1 MTASLLRYAPLA
13 LACAAAMSPAVAAEI
28 EAGLRAEA
36 VQAGAV
42 DTLIVLGAKAPK
54 SLLRTDGD
62 YLERRRNLVDTLR
75 ATAEVSQAELRAWL
89 DAQGVSYR
97 SYWIVNSIQATLTAD
112 QLDQLAAHSEIS
124 AIRANRY
131 LPLQLSPDSVSAEP
145 LPASSQANAP
155 LATEWGVNK
164 VRAPEV
170 WAMGIRGQNV
180 VVAGQDTGY
189 RWDHPAIKDKYRGW
203 NGVTTNHAYNW
214 HDAIHVAGSSCG
226 ANASAPCDDHGHG
239 THTMGTMVGDD
250 GAGNQV
256 GVAPDARWVGCRNM
270 NAGDGSPA
278 TYIECTQWFIAPT
291 DAAGQNP
298 DSDMAPDIVNNSWGC
313 PTSEGCTTGQEIREA
328 IENIVD
334 AGIFFVAAAGNSG
347 SACSTIT
354 DPPAIYDATF
364 TVGGTNSSNNMY
376 SGSGRGP
383 VAGSVSGK
391 PDVIAPGQTVRSSVP
406 NYSNTPNAYYSSF
419 TGTSMASPHVA
430 GVAALLMST
439 DPSLKGNPQAVAD
452 LLRSTAVPLT
462 SSTQVCGGIPATTFP
477 NPVQGYGQ
485 IDAFA
490 AFMVAE
496 KIFADD
502 LDG

>member
-1 MTASLLRYAPLA
+1 MLRYAPLA
-13 LACAAAMSPAVAAEI
+13 LACAAAMSPVAAAEV

-36 VQAGAV
+36 GQAGSV

-75 ATAEVSQAELRAWL
+75 ATAEVSQADLRKWL
-89 DAQGVSYR
+89 DAQGVAYR
-97 SYWIVNSIQATLTAD
+97 SYWIVNSIQATVTAD
-112 QLDQLAAHSEIS
+112 QLDQLGARSDIA

-131 LPLQLSPDSVSAEP
+131 LPLQLPADSSSGEA
-145 LPASSQANAP
+145 PAAGSQSNAP
-155 LATEWGVNK
+155 LATEWGVDK

-189 RWDHPAIKDKYRGW
+189 RWDHPALKAKYRGW
-203 NGVTTNHAYNW
+203 NGATTNHSYNW

-226 ANASAPCDDHGHG
+226 ADSSAPCDDHGHG

-270 NAGDGSPA
+270 NSGDGTPA

-291 DAAGQNP
+291 DTAGQNP

-313 PTSEGCTTGQEIREA
+313 PTSEGCTTGQEISEA
-328 IENIVD
+328 IGNIVD

-364 TVGGTNSSNNMY
+364 TVGGTNSADNMY
-376 SGSGRGP
+376 AGSGRGP
-383 VAGSVSGK
+383 VAGSVNGK

-406 NYSNTPNAYYSSF
+406 NYSNTANGYYSSF

-430 GVAALLMST
+430 GVAALLMSMNS
-439 DPSLKGNPQAVAD
+439 SLKGDPQAVAD

-462 SSTQVCGGIPATTFP
+462 STTQVCGGIPATTFP

-485 IDAFA
+485 VDAFA

-496 KIFADD
+496 KIFADGAD
-502 LDG
+502 D